1 MTAESEKPASNIAT
15 NDSGIVE
22 EPQADENGM
31 SWHDGSREYNPLPH
45 VLPEGDNA
53 APLEVMGSSASDKL
67 VIVMVGLPATGKT
80 HIAKRICRFLSF
92 FHDIPSQIFNVG
104 DYRRQLCGAQQPA
117 SFYDPDNDDGVAQ
130 RQVACDAALADLIE
144 YMSLDGV
151 RVAALDATNSTR
163 ERRKHI
169 KSTLKKEKKNIKTIF
184 VESICDDEAI
194 LISNIH
200 KVKLS
205 TPDYKDME
213 EDKAVSDFLAR
224 RAQYEKYYQTVDE
237 NDGPFCK
244 IVNSHRYVVHNIRGY
259 LSLKIVHFVM
269 NLHTLPR
276 TFYLTRHGQ
285 SEYNLLG
292 KIGGD
297 SGLTPAGREYARRL
311 AVFAKEEISRPRP
324 EDQAHNGE
332 VYKAILTSESDDD
345 ELEDGDEKTEK
356 PPKQRP
362 CRLWTSTLRRTQE
375 TTQFIEHS
383 KFNHTFDNGE
393 VFQWMQ
399 FRKKPRRNLDE
410 LYAGTCDGMTYKEIQ
425 DVFPDE
431 FARRQA
437 DKLSYRY
444 PRGESYMDVT
454 LRLEPLAQEM
464 ERIRE
469 PLLIVGHQ
477 GILRILYAYFMGLD
491 RNEAPYVSIPLNNV
505 IELTPHA
512 YGCHEKRYCL
522 MMKEEML
529 ADGQDEPVTSMPVAD
544 GQPPS
549 GQQQEQQDLTNMPSP
564 DRNAKPTQNR
574 SKVATMSQTSQQ
586 SSFVEIDASKYAE
599 DDAIMNAPS
608 C

>member
-1 MTAESEKPASNIAT
+1 MTTKQNTTTTNNNTNIMT
-15 NDSGIVE
+15 NDSGVVE
-22 EPQADENGM
+22 ESHEADNGM
-31 SWHDGSREYNPLPH
+31 SWQAGGQTEYNPLPH

-53 APLEVMGSSASDKL
+53 APLEVMGSSASSDKL
-67 VIVMVGLPATGKT
+67 VIIMVGLPATGKT

-117 SFYDPDNDDGVAQ
+117 SFYDPKNADGVAS
-130 RQVACDAALADLIE
+130 RQVACDAALADLME
-144 YMSLDGV
+144 YVAQDGV
-151 RVAALDATNSTR
+151 RVAALDATNSTKK
-163 ERRKHI
+163 RRKHI
-169 KSTLKKEKKNIKTIF
+169 TEVLKERNLKMKTIF

-194 LISNIH
+194 LMSNIH

-213 EDKAVSDFLAR
+213 EKKAVADFMAR
-224 RAQYEKYYQTVDE
+224 RANYETYYQPVDE
-237 NDGPFCK
+237 DDGPFCK
-244 IVNSHRYVVHNIRGY
+244 IVDSHKYVVHNIRGY
-259 LSLKIVHFVM
+259 LSLKVVHFVM

-285 SEYNLLG
+285 SGYNLLG

-297 SGLTPAGREYARRL
+297 SGLTPAGVEYARRL
-311 AVFAKEEISRPRP
+311 AIFASEEIARPRP
-324 EDQAHNGE
+324 EDQLHNGE
-332 VYKAILTSESDDD
+332 VTKNKDDD
-345 ELEDGDEKTEK
+345 DGTKK
-356 PPKQRP
+356 ARP
-362 CRLWTSTLRRTQE
+362 CRLWTSTMRRTQE
-375 TTQFIEHS
+375 TAQFIEHS
-383 KFNHTFDNGE
+383 KFNHTFDNGDNFE
-393 VFQWMQ
+393 WCQ
-399 FRKKPRRNLDE
+399 FRGKPRRNLDE

-425 DVFPDE
+425 DVYPEE
-431 FARRQA
+431 FTRRQA

-491 RNEAPYVSIPLNNV
+491 RKEAPYISIPLNNV

-529 ADGQDEPVTSMPVAD
+529 ADGQDEPVTSMPMA
-544 GQPPS
+544 GKGSSGSTPP
-549 GQQQEQQDLTNMPSP
+549 LTNMPK
-564 DRNAKPTQNR
+564 DRTQLIK
-574 SKVATMSQTSQQ
+574 SKSIQEM
-586 SSFVEIDASKYAE
+586 DAKYAA

>member
-1 MTAESEKPASNIAT
+1 MTAQEAPEISV
-15 NDSGIVE
+15 NDSGVAE
-22 EPQADENGM
+22 EGENGI
-31 SWHDGSREYNPLPH
+31 SWHAGASKDYNPLPH

-117 SFYDPDNDDGVAQ
+117 SFYNPENADGMAQ
-130 RQVACDAALADLIE
+130 RKIACDAALADLME

-169 KSTLKKEKKNIKTIF
+169 TTTIKKEMKNIKMIF

-213 EDKAVSDFLAR
+213 EKRAVADFMAR
-224 RAQYEKYYQTVDE
+224 RANYETHYQPVDE
-237 NDGPFCK
+237 KDGPFCK

-259 LSLKIVHFVM
+259 LSLKVVHFVM

-297 SGLTPAGREYARRL
+297 SGLTPAGIEYARRL
-311 AVFAKEEISRPRP
+311 AIFAEEEIAQPRP

-332 VYKAILTSESDDD
+332 VYRAAIYASGNEN
-345 ELEDGDEKTEK
+345 GDAENARNQNPNASKNKE
-356 PPKQRP
+356 RP
-362 CRLWTSTLRRTQE
+362 CRLWTSTMRRTQE
-375 TTQFIEHS
+375 TAQFIEHS
-383 KFNHTFDNGE
+383 NFNHTFDNGE
-393 VFQWMQ
+393 TMEWFQ

-425 DVFPDE
+425 EVFPEE

-491 RNEAPYVSIPLNNV
+491 RKEAPYVSIPLNNV

-529 ADGQDEPVTSMPVAD
+529 ADGQDEPVTSMPVANKDHPHGQNGNGD
-544 GQPPS
+544 GNAP
-549 GQQQEQQDLTNMPSP
+549 LTNMPALQ
-564 DRNAKPTQNR
+564 DRTKLLKRAGR
-574 SKVATMSQTSQQ
+574 SVQEM
-586 SSFVEIDASKYAE
+586 DAKYAD

>member
-1 MTAESEKPASNIAT
+1 
-15 NDSGIVE
+15 
-22 EPQADENGM
+22 
-31 SWHDGSREYNPLPH
+31 
-45 VLPEGDNA
+45 
-53 APLEVMGSSASDKL
+53 
-67 VIVMVGLPATGKT
+67 
-80 HIAKRICRFLSF
+80 
-92 FHDIPSQIFNVG
+92 
-104 DYRRQLCGAQQPA
+104 
-117 SFYDPDNDDGVAQ
+117 
-130 RQVACDAALADLIE
+130 
-144 YMSLDGV
+144 
-151 RVAALDATNSTR
+151 
-163 ERRKHI
+163 
-169 KSTLKKEKKNIKTIF
+169 
-184 VESICDDEAI
+184 
-194 LISNIH
+194 
-200 KVKLS
+200 
-205 TPDYKDME
+205 ME
-213 EDKAVSDFLAR
+213 EKAAVADFLAR
-224 RAQYEKYYQTVDE
+224 RANYEKYYQPVDE
-237 NDGPFCK
+237 RDGPFCK
-244 IVNSHRYVVHNIRGY
+244 IVNSHRYVVSNIRGY
-259 LSLKIVHFVM
+259 LSLKVVHFVM

-297 SGLTPAGREYARRL
+297 SGLTPAGVEYARRL
-311 AVFAKEEISRPRP
+311 AIFAKEEIARPRP

-332 VYKAILTSESDDD
+332 VAKAIGANDVRDSNKGNKE
-345 ELEDGDEKTEK
+345 
-356 PPKQRP
+356 RP

-375 TTQFIEHS
+375 TAKFIEHS
-383 KFNHTFDNGE
+383 MFNHTFDNGE
-393 VFQWMQ
+393 TMEWVQ

-425 DVFPDE
+425 EVFPEE
-431 FARRQA
+431 FSRRQA

-491 RNEAPYVSIPLNNV
+491 RKEAPYVSIPLNNV

-544 GQPPS
+544 DNKP
-549 GQQQEQQDLTNMPSP
+549 LTNMPDVK
-564 DRNAKPTQNR
+564 DRTSLLKGLKGTR
-574 SKVATMSQTSQQ
+574 SVQ
-586 SSFVEIDASKYAE
+586 EIDAKYAE
-599 DDAIMNAPS
+599 DDTIMNAPS

>member
-1 MTAESEKPASNIAT
+1 MTADNTESDPKISA
-15 NDSGIVE
+15 NDSGITDE
-22 EPQADENGM
+22 EGM
-31 SWHDGSREYNPLPH
+31 SWHAGGEYNPLPH

-104 DYRRQLCGAQQPA
+104 DYRRQICGAQQPA
-117 SFYDPDNDDGVAQ
+117 NFYDPDNAEGVAQ
-130 RQVACDAALADLIE
+130 RAVACNAALADLID
-144 YMSLDGV
+144 YMSEDGV
-151 RVAALDATNSTR
+151 RVAALDATNSTK

-169 KSTLKKEKKNIKTIF
+169 TSVLKKEKNNIKTIF

-224 RAQYEKYYQTVDE
+224 RANYEKYYQTVDE
-237 NDGPFCK
+237 DDGPFCK

-297 SGLTPAGREYARRL
+297 SGLTPAGLEYARRL
-311 AVFAKEEISRPRP
+311 AVFAREEITRPRP

-332 VYKAILTSESDDD
+332 VYKRIHNSESDDD
-345 ELEDGDEKTEK
+345 AEEKEDDNK
-356 PPKQRP
+356 PKQRP

-375 TTQFIEHS
+375 TAQFIEHS

-393 VFQWMQ
+393 NFEWMQ

-425 DVFPDE
+425 EVYPEE
-431 FARRQA
+431 FSRRQA

-491 RNEAPYVSIPLNNV
+491 RKEAPYVSIPLNNV

-529 ADGQDEPVTSMPVAD
+529 ADGQDEPVTSMPMA
-544 GQPPS
+544 GENGTATTS
-549 GQQQEQQDLTNMPSP
+549 SSELTNMPSP
-564 DRNAKPTQNR
+564 DRTAKQKRDR
-574 SKVATMSQTSQQ
+574 SKLLTQSVRTS
-586 SSFVEIDASKYAE
+586 FHEIDAAKYAE
-599 DDAIMNAPS
+599 DDIMNAPS